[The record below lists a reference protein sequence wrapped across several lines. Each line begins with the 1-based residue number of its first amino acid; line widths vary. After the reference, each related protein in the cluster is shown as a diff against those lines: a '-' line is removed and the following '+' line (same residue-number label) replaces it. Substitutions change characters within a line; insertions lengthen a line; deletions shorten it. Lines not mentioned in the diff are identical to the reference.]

1 MIRSLYLF
9 EDMGQLDQIKTAQL
23 YSAACSVIRG
33 VLYLQ
38 DIIDLLHGLTTY
50 LLQSLYLS
58 SCTLLRLLKTSFA
71 KNLDTTSGEALFL
84 SSVGLLQ
91 KLSIGNNAYHA
102 KAATILSLLWGSE
115 KVFKNADGSET
126 HELRIRSR
134 STMSLVFDCF
144 WWWREEFGGQPHV
157 YSKRPT
163 ESLLLIGYL
172 VGNDKKLIVGRR
184 TR

>member
-102 KAATILSLLWGSE
+102 KVYYGGARRFSKTQM
-115 KVFKNADGSET
+115 DP
-126 HELRIRSR
+126 RP
-134 STMSLVFDCF
+134 MS
-144 WWWREEFGGQPHV
+144 FGYV
-157 YSKRPT
+157 VAR
-163 ESLLLIGYL
+163 L
-172 VGNDKKLIVGRR
+172 
-184 TR
+184 